1 MWNPSA
7 FQGCFIGIPRT
18 VSYNPYNPLYN
29 PTTQGFFSLLTWSLV
44 CWFCV
49 LLYSTTLKKTKTVQ
63 SNLRVGT
70 TVHSWMCIFFH
81 LLLASVSI
89 CLVIKQLQQTILNT
103 YHQMISHVI
112 IYVIINIV
120 ESIPFTQS
128 MSMKFT
134 QDVEPWEVKGSLLAT
149 RCSHHQP
156 PRPMTREASSNHWPL
171 TINVKR
177 PMNERL
183 RRIRMT
189 LYIINI
195 YKYR

>member
-1 MWNPSA
+1 MLILRFTLFNDVKKNKNCPIQSA
-7 FQGCFIGIPRT
+7 
-18 VSYNPYNPLYN
+18 
-29 PTTQGFFSLLTWSLV
+29 
-44 CWFCV
+44 CWHYCSFLNV
-49 LLYSTTLKKTKTVQ
+49 YL
-63 SNLRVGT
+63 
-70 TVHSWMCIFFH
+70 FH